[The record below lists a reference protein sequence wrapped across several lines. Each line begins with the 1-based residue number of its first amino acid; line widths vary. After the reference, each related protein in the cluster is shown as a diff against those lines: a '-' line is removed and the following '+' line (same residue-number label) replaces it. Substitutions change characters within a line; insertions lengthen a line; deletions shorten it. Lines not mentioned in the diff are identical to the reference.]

1 MRNVI
6 HTKLTFPQQLDIDNN
21 VCQSQRITSCPA
33 AKNSHQIS
41 KYSHSP
47 WKSQSEWQRTEKME
61 KLHSCCG
68 QPSRIA
74 KEQNRTEPTHKE
86 LSVVLISDSASF
98 SHTMLHTTSGVPVN
112 LSVLATTRLQCLATR
127 LAVRLFSI
135 FLYASAH

>member
-1 MRNVI
+1 
-6 HTKLTFPQQLDIDNN
+6 
-21 VCQSQRITSCPA
+21 
-33 AKNSHQIS
+33 
-41 KYSHSP
+41 
-47 WKSQSEWQRTEKME
+47 ME

-127 LAVRLFSI
+127 LGCEIVLDISLCTGTLAWQSNSNKYQHTFTIPPRNVNDILTGRKQCT
-135 FLYASAH
+135 SARMRRAATRN